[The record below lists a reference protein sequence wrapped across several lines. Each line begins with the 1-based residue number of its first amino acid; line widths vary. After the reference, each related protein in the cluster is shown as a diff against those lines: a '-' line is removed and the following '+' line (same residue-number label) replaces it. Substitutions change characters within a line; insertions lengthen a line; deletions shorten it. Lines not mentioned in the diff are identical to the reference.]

1 MVAGMGFEPHDLRV
15 MRASI
20 GLDFKVHR
28 LTKTYAGAPE
38 PTKKPT
44 NVDGK
49 GRRNFGCF
57 GSFPTCL
64 TSLLFQESG
73 YTITL
78 ASQNTQQQCD
88 GKRFREAIVFRL
100 ILFAVMAIR

>member
-20 GLDFKVHR
+20 GFGFKIHR
-28 LTKTYAGAPE
+28 RAKTYTDTPE

-49 GRRNFGCF
+49 GRGLE
-57 GSFPTCL
+57 SYT
-64 TSLLFQESG
+64 LLLETVEIVLEG
-73 YTITL
+73 HTL
-78 ASQNTQQQCD
+78 
-88 GKRFREAIVFRL
+88 R
-100 ILFAVMAIR
+100 ILVWFNL